1 MKLNPPTTIRTSV
14 VTVNGL
20 KFQVEVKVKA
30 NTAQTTKCYLFDAP
44 DPEVFGLMERPP
56 FGPRGEDGVL
66 DSAWDAYNKLEVA
79 IRRQVLEQVFEG
91 KWTFSRKAG
100 CHCGCSPGFIRKD
113 EKTAE
118 EFFLTILPAFEMSA
132 K

>member
-20 KFQVEVKVKA
+20 KFQVKVQVKQ
-30 NTAQTTKCYLFDAP
+30 NSAQTTKCYVFDAP
-44 DPEVFGLMERPP
+44 EPEDFNLMERPP
-56 FGPRGEDGVL
+56 FGPRGDDAIL
-66 DSAWDAYNKLEVA
+66 DAAWDAYNKLELA
-79 IRRQVLEQVFEG
+79 IHRELLGQVMDG
-91 KWTFSRKAG
+91 KWSFSRKAG
-100 CHCGCSPGFIRKD
+100 CSCGCSPGFIRKD

-118 EFFLTILPAFEMSA
+118 EYFVSVLPEFELSA